1 MLMRRVTNAA
11 LAQLDARFSALYE
24 AVGRPSI
31 PPELAAGHA
40 VAVSLFDPLGAAI
53 GRTAGVRHAVRWFV
67 GLMIDEKVFDASTF
81 SKHSDRLLTNEI
93 EQGFLAS
100 LLSLRGEGAHKRGAF
115 FGRRDFVRRLEEGD
129 EPGPTKSSA
138 DEPYSGEKF
147 RAQPLPGGNAVTF
160 QQPARTMPL
169 PAI

>member
-40 VAVSLFDPLGAAI
+40 VAVSLFDPLG
-53 GRTAGVRHAVRWFV
+53 GGG
-67 GLMIDEKVFDASTF
+67 GL
-81 SKHSDRLLTNEI
+81 
-93 EQGFLAS
+93 LARP
-100 LLSLRGEGAHKRGAF
+100 SLRRERRVWCLEGRGHKRGAF